1 MNSTKVIKLMLIR
14 ISDEKREMLD
24 SHLTILK
31 GKICLEE

>member
-31 GKICLEE
+31 GKICSEE

>member
-1 MNSTKVIKLMLIR
+1 MSSTKVIKLMLIR

-24 SHLTILK
+24 SHLNVLK

>member
-1 MNSTKVIKLMLIR
+1 MNSSKIIKLMLIR

-24 SHLTILK
+24 SHLNVLK